1 MGLVTVAAVQAAPV
15 FLDRDATVEKACA
28 LVCEA
33 GRAGARLVAF
43 PEVFVA
49 GFPHWIYLDR
59 PQANEGFFV
68 ELVRE
73 AVDVPSAAT
82 EALGRAAREAGA
94 YVVIGVNERSRRS
107 AGELFNTNLV
117 LSPDGVL
124 LGWHRKLMPTYA
136 EKMIWSF
143 GDGST
148 LRVYET
154 PIGRLGTLC
163 CGENTNP
170 LARFALI
177 AQGEQIHVANYPA
190 RPAGDAVDLRYNIQI
205 RSAAHA
211 FEGNCFVVAAGSLI
225 NDAMR
230 ERLGDTAEKRKLLG
244 NGSQTFTGIL
254 GPDGKVIA
262 GPAADDTEVIVYG
275 SIDLDSIIR
284 QKIHHDVAGNYNR
297 FDVLSLALNRTPLTA
312 IRELPALS
320 VEPPTLRPSPG
331 TDRPSENALTARD
344 QPIRSMNELTNEND
358 HGQAH

>member
-1 MGLVTVAAVQAAPV
+1 
-15 FLDRDATVEKACA
+15 
-28 LVCEA
+28 
-33 GRAGARLVAF
+33 
-43 PEVFVA
+43 
-49 GFPHWIYLDR
+49 
-59 PQANEGFFV
+59 
-68 ELVRE
+68 
-73 AVDVPSAAT
+73 
-82 EALGRAAREAGA
+82 
-94 YVVIGVNERSRRS
+94 
-107 AGELFNTNLV
+107 
-117 LSPDGVL
+117 
-124 LGWHRKLMPTYA
+124 
-136 EKMIWSF
+136 MIWSF

-190 RPAGDAVDLRYNIQI
+190 RPAGDVVDLRYNIQI

-225 NDAMR
+225 SDEMR

-262 GPAADDTEVIVYG
+262 GPAQDNTEAIVYG
-275 SIDLDSIIR
+275 SIDLQAIIR

-312 IRELPALS
+312 ITVLPALS
-320 VEPPTLRPSPG
+320 VEPPTSRPAPDS
-331 TDRPSENALTARD
+331 DQLAENGQTGSGH
-344 QPIRSMNELTNEND
+344 PIRAMSAIDTED
-358 HGQAH
+358 SHGEAH